1 MKERCD
7 ALKSAHEAVIER
19 GQAEELQ
26 MQHDE
31 QAAQAKWA
39 KYAKAGRIA
48 FLEISHFILSVYET
62 STVWQTCLRL
72 NVPFV
77 KSSTAEHG

>member
-31 QAAQAKWA
+31 QAAQAKCA
-39 KYAKAGRIA
+39 QYATAGRIA
-48 FLEISHFILSVYET
+48 FLKISHFILSPYES
-62 STVWQTCLRL
+62 STVWQKCW
-72 NVPFV
+72 F
-77 KSSTAEHG
+77 